1 MTSPNTTD
9 TPPSAIARVLR
20 DLTIAA
26 IVAGTC
32 SLFQGTPAAA
42 QPTPEPLGMWLTD
55 GAKGR
60 VRISRCGDALCGDLA
75 WLREPMDETGQPK
88 KDKHNADATKRG
100 RPLVGVPILLSMKRD
115 GDRRWTGSIYNAED
129 GKTYTAYLTMESD
142 AQLRVEGCVL
152 GGMICRK
159 QTWTRAR

>member
-1 MTSPNTTD
+1 MTRRNEECRPPRAGMTALRSLVATAALALLATTFH
-9 TPPSAIARVLR
+9 AN
-20 DLTIAA
+20 
-26 IVAGTC
+26 
-32 SLFQGTPAAA
+32 PAPAQAA
-42 QPTPEPLGMWLTD
+42 QEPLGMWLTD

-75 WLREPMDETGQPK
+75 WLREPMDEAGQPK
-88 KDKHNADATKRG
+88 KDRHNADATKRG

-129 GKTYTAYLTMESD
+129 GKTYTAYLTMESE

>member
-1 MTSPNTTD
+1 MKCRNDDRKAPVARRNIFRHLGAALALAGLASVAHATS
-9 TPPSAIARVLR
+9 A
-20 DLTIAA
+20 
-26 IVAGTC
+26 
-32 SLFQGTPAAA
+32 PAQKTA
-42 QPTPEPLGMWLTD
+42 EPLGIWLTD

-75 WLREPMDETGQPK
+75 WLREPLDEAGQPK

-100 RPLVGVPILLSMKRD
+100 RPLIGVPILLSMKRD

-129 GKTYTAYLTMESD
+129 GKTYTAYLTIESE